1 MSVATFVRMIVG
13 KNEWSS
19 GYGTDG
25 TDCIEDFALNITF
38 DHSDGKYWRLEK
50 DRKVIAREAIYK
62 GL

>member
-1 MSVATFVRMIVG
+1 MAVATFVRMIVG

-25 TDCIEDFALNITF
+25 TDCIKDFASNITF
-38 DHSDGKYWRLEK
+38 CHSDGKYWRIEK

-62 GL
+62 GF